1 MFDLYPVS
9 ESSARRGWSFAGS
22 LIIQVIGIA
31 GLVLL
36 PLFNTYEINPGDW
49 LATAFSLAAP
59 PPPAPAPQLVD
70 PSPRPETVRY
80 EADLRSPVA
89 IPDRVALLHDNVMP
103 VSPLGG
109 ISVLQGLSGGR
120 GVSGSVGV
128 VGMVLHGGQ
137 YLPLPPPI
145 RVGGRIQSARMTH
158 KVQPTYP
165 QDAIEQNVTGTV
177 KLEAIITT
185 NGSVRDVKLIN
196 GHPLLAAAAIKAVEQ
211 WVYQPTLLNG
221 EKVEVVTLIDIH
233 FNLTIIDEKELKKIQ
248 KQQRRTQK
256 TP

>member
-1 MFDLYPVS
+1 
-9 ESSARRGWSFAGS
+9 
-22 LIIQVIGIA
+22 
-31 GLVLL
+31 
-36 PLFNTYEINPGDW
+36 
-49 LATAFSLAAP
+49 
-59 PPPAPAPQLVD
+59 
-70 PSPRPETVRY
+70 
-80 EADLRSPVA
+80 
-89 IPDRVALLHDNVMP
+89 
-103 VSPLGG
+103 
-109 ISVLQGLSGGR
+109 
-120 GVSGSVGV
+120 
-128 VGMVLHGGQ
+128 
-137 YLPLPPPI
+137 
-145 RVGGRIQSARMTH
+145 MTH